1 MKFVKKLFGF
11 ESPYSWVK
19 WLRISFAV
27 LGLVIAAMPAI
38 LFDDYSLG
46 SLIFTLVLGI
56 PAILIGIGIAALI
69 GLAVGGSIS
78 AEKQKQSRKEIEASG
93 KEELKALDKDRS
105 AAQGSTLAA
114 GIAEKIFVGV
124 SVVLALLVIL
134 NVIRW
139 WVAVI
144 IGLVLAAAAEA
155 VAIPAKKRAA
165 QYKSN
170 FSETLVR
177 PLLNSSG
184 MKNVMYQPL
193 RCIEKSAIEES
204 GLFDR
209 FERISGSEY
218 ISAEYYGCAFRLS
231 NILLQSP
238 HESVDG
244 NGDIHTVWTNV
255 AEGTLFVFEDAADI
269 QNPVRFFDKKLRKK
283 GGIATGNEEI
293 DIRFTVPEED
303 EAAAKAR
310 LSSAALFGIAAAA
323 AQIKE
328 PIGVSFIKN
337 RLYLMIYNRT
347 IFGAAVVGDSTLT
360 EQRRRIES
368 DIELI
373 KNAAK
378 NLSTVLK
385 F

>member
-1 MKFVKKLFGF
+1 MQFRQK
-11 ESPYSWVK
+11 
-19 WLRISFAV
+19 
-27 LGLVIAAMPAI
+27 
-38 LFDDYSLG
+38 
-46 SLIFTLVLGI
+46 
-56 PAILIGIGIAALI
+56 
-69 GLAVGGSIS
+69 S
-78 AEKQKQSRKEIEASG
+78 AR
-93 KEELKALDKDRS
+93 RS
-105 AAQGSTLAA
+105 
-114 GIAEKIFVGV
+114 
-124 SVVLALLVIL
+124 
-134 NVIRW
+134 
-139 WVAVI
+139 
-144 IGLVLAAAAEA
+144 
-155 VAIPAKKRAA
+155 
-165 QYKSN
+165 YKSN

-310 LSSAALFGIAAAA
+310 LSSAALSGIAAAV

-337 RLYLMIYNRT
+337 RLYLMVYNRA

-360 EQRRRIES
+360 EQHRRIES

-373 KNAAK
+373 KNVAK